1 MILPVGMLPLV
12 LASKKARSA
21 APWLLKDL
29 EAACLDGRHLSI
41 DAERVARHALR
52 EVADDRETVR
62 DSCGTTPSPVGS
74 TGDPPA
80 PAPHVHAHAGAGDPS
95 LRC

>member
-1 MILPVGMLPLV
+1 MILPIAMLPLV
-12 LASKKARSA
+12 LGSKKARSA
-21 APWLLKDL
+21 APWLLRDL

-52 EVADDRETVR
+52 EHGDDRETVR
-62 DSCGTTPSPVGS
+62 DSCGISPSPVAAGEH
-74 TGDPPA
+74 A
-80 PAPHVHAHAGAGDPS
+80 RAQLPHVHATAGAGDA